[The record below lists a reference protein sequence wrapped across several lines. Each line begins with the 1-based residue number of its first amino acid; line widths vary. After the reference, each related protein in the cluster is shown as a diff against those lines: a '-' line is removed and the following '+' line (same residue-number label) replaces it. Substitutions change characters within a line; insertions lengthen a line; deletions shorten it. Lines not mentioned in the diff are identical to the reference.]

1 MCGGVSLAIY
11 INGVSNEFYRAV
23 RGRGVYGLVKE
34 LTDSNIVVDI
44 LSGSSAGGLNA
55 ILLSAALCNRTE
67 FGITAQFW
75 RDKADLDTLLHPTAS
90 HTSVLDDRY
99 HEQQLLDALS
109 QLMPDSL
116 AAANVAASLPELDLF
131 ITGTDVNGRRTPQ
144 VDAAGSTVQ
153 IKDHRILFWLKHRQ
167 GRKQPFHR
175 YAQEDGSVPAS
186 LPADPSKLADAN
198 LRSLARLGCITSAFP
213 AAFSPIVVT
222 PPPKN
227 GPFGSVDG
235 RLARWGRLKE
245 TTVLIDGGV
254 VDNKPFTSTLEAI
267 FSRLSEKPVQRRLLF
282 VDPAPDEAAELLA
295 QRARSNNA
303 SVPVPGFLNVVWGS
317 LSTLPRYDSIAA
329 DLKALNEHNAR
340 LRAREHLLDS
350 TRALWAGS
358 GPQPP
363 STLQGAIY
371 RNARHTA
378 FAQMCLEAVFDDEPA
393 PALPDGSTDWPL
405 HTALA
410 AIDANELE
418 QLCSELDVERRLRRM
433 LALTYYQV
441 PPGAGARPGSV
452 WLRLRRR
459 GAPEEIEL
467 DEAAYGLINSQI
479 ELLIIVRARLQKAL
493 ATLNSDGWAARALQ
507 TQPQEFWSRLVA
519 TLREALRGTA
529 RPSSFDSVAQLSTAN
544 GSASFRQLLTGA
556 ELTQLAELPA
566 NAATQS
572 FTLADSDSFE
582 SSFLQVANASLH
594 RTYADFEA
602 EDSVA
607 LPLELAS
614 GLREKDVV
622 ESARISPFDARLGL
636 SAYEGQKLC
645 GIQLANFGGFLK
657 KSWRSNDNLWGRLD
671 ATCVLLETLL
681 DPARL
686 AQPLVLEKLRGLTT
700 LSDRVDE
707 LFPLSSARS
716 KMKLKR
722 WLTKLTSEGEQQA
735 AIAELKSSMLE
746 ELVMAAH
753 LEILHQD
760 LIQVLEDDLAE
771 ASAAGRLGMG
781 RRRAKARL
789 EEARELLVPNRG
801 DELAAW
807 FLGTYAVPRET
818 FKRDVPLTSKIALG
832 FRFAT
837 ATLQATLGSHDDVAS
852 AANRS

>member
-1 MCGGVSLAIY
+1 
-11 INGVSNEFYRAV
+11 
-23 RGRGVYGLVKE
+23 
-34 LTDSNIVVDI
+34 
-44 LSGSSAGGLNA
+44 
-55 ILLSAALCNRTE
+55 
-67 FGITAQFW
+67 
-75 RDKADLDTLLHPTAS
+75 
-90 HTSVLDDRY
+90 
-99 HEQQLLDALS
+99 
-109 QLMPDSL
+109 
-116 AAANVAASLPELDLF
+116 
-131 ITGTDVNGRRTPQ
+131 
-144 VDAAGSTVQ
+144 
-153 IKDHRILFWLKHRQ
+153 
-167 GRKQPFHR
+167 
-175 YAQEDGSVPAS
+175 
-186 LPADPSKLADAN
+186 
-198 LRSLARLGCITSAFP
+198 
-213 AAFSPIVVT
+213 
-222 PPPKN
+222 
-227 GPFGSVDG
+227 
-235 RLARWGRLKE
+235 
-245 TTVLIDGGV
+245 
-254 VDNKPFTSTLEAI
+254 
-267 FSRLSEKPVQRRLLF
+267 LF
-282 VDPAPDEAAELLA
+282 VDPAPDEAAELA
-295 QRARSNNA
+295 ARRGRASNA
-303 SVPVPGFLNVVWGS
+303 TVPVPSFLNVVWGS

-358 GPQPP
+358 APQPP

-371 RNARHTA
+371 RNARHNA
-378 FAQMCLEAVFDDEPA
+378 FTQMCLDAVFEDEPA
-393 PALPDGSTDWPL
+393 PALADGSLDWPL
-405 HTALA
+405 HAALS
-410 AIDANELE
+410 AIDPNELE
-418 QLCSELDVERRLRRM
+418 QWCNELDIERRLRRM

-441 PPGAGARPGSV
+441 PQVAGARPATV
-452 WLRLRRR
+452 RLRLRRR

-493 ATLNSDGWAARALQ
+493 AALNIDGAAARMLQ
-507 TQPQEFWSRLVA
+507 TKPLQFWSTLVA
-519 TLREALRGTA
+519 TLRDALRGTA
-529 RPSSFDSVAQLSTAN
+529 RPSSFDRVSQLSTAH
-544 GSASFRQLLTGA
+544 GAASFRELLTA
-556 ELTQLAELPA
+556 RELTELAELPA
-566 NAATQS
+566 SRATQS
-572 FTLADSDSFE
+572 FSLADSDSFE
-582 SSFLQVANASLH
+582 SAFLQVAHASLH
-594 RTYADFEA
+594 RAYTDFEA

-622 ESARISPFDARLGL
+622 ESARISPVDARLGL

-671 ATCVLLETLL
+671 ATCVLVETLL

-686 AQPLVLEKLRGLTT
+686 GQPLVLEKLRGLST
-700 LSDRVDE
+700 LIDRVDE

-716 KMKLKR
+716 KTKLKR
-722 WLTKLTSEGEQQA
+722 WLTKLTSEGDQQA

-753 LEILHQD
+753 LEILHED

-771 ASAAGRLGMG
+771 ASEGLGLG

-852 AANRS
+852 PANRS